1 MLSLLSSMKANRAQR
16 TACRRT
22 TNRRSWRPWVE
33 ALEDRTLMATGTWSS
48 LTHAIPAEGIE
59 NMILLSDGTVMAHGA
74 DNSGGYIGNT
84 WYRLTPDSTG
94 SYKNGTWT
102 TLASMHSTRLYY
114 YSAMLKTGNVY
125 VAGGE
130 YPAAT
135 PNTAEV
141 YNPVTNIWTTAS
153 GSPQGDIGD
162 TPGKVLPNGN
172 IILGDRHSTVVR
184 IYNPTTK
191 TWSLAASNTQ
201 DSTSSEESWV
211 LLPEGTILAPDVADQ
226 NAHKYVISTNQ
237 WVSAGTVPVTLG
249 SSGYEIG
256 AHVLLPDGRVFCL
269 GATGH
274 TALYT
279 PGANPTDPGSWTAGP
294 DIPSGLVADDA
305 PAALLP
311 NGHVLVV
318 ADHNNYKGPSSFF
331 EYDPST
337 NAFTSISA
345 PNSTDASD
353 PCYVFR
359 MLVLPTGQVLF
370 SDDGSSVSIYTP
382 SGAPKSAWKPTI
394 TSITKNTD
402 GSYTVKGTQ
411 LNGLSEGAY
420 YGDDAN
426 SSTNYPLVRLVSAGG
441 AVYYARTFRFSTM
454 GLGTGTATVSA
465 RFALPSGLPSGAYS
479 VYAVANGIASSAFS
493 FTFPSAGP
501 AAPAVGDTRLASD
514 AAEDAA
520 PTPASSLG
528 AAQTTTVSALVA
540 GSETAT
546 GIDAARSSAVSAWFA
561 TSRAAISSHPIGAV
575 VSSIGPSTSAAVGST
590 ATLVSEA
597 VIGNQALLS
606 VHGPR
611 SATATD
617 QVFADS
623 GWVSGLGDDEMGS

>member
-1 MLSLLSSMKANRAQR
+1 MLSLLSSMKSNRAQR
-16 TACRRT
+16 NASRNTN
-22 TNRRSWRPWVE
+22 NRRSWRPRVE

-48 LTHAIPAEGIE
+48 LAHAIPSEGIE

-74 DNSGGYIGNT
+74 DNSGGYVGQT

-114 YSAMLKTGNVY
+114 YSGMLKTGNVF
-125 VAGGE
+125 VGGGE
-130 YPAAT
+130 YGT
-135 PNTAEV
+135 GTNTVEV
-141 YNPVTNIWTTAS
+141 YNTLTNTWTT
-153 GSPQGDIGD
+153 GPNSPQGDIGD

-184 IYNPTTK
+184 IYNPITK
-191 TWSLAASNTQ
+191 TWSLAASNSQ
-201 DSTSSEESWV
+201 DNTSSEESWV
-211 LLPEGTILAPDVADQ
+211 LLPEGTILNPDVADN

-256 AHVLLPDGRVFCL
+256 AHVLLADGRVFCL

-279 PGANPTDPGSWTAGP
+279 PGANPTDLGSWTAGP

-318 ADHNNYKGPSSFF
+318 ADHNNYSGPSSFF

-337 NAFTSISA
+337 NAFTGISA

-353 PCYVFR
+353 GCYVFR

-382 SGAPKSAWKPTI
+382 SGAPKSAWKPAI

-426 SSTNYPLVRLVSAGG
+426 SSTNYPLVRLVSASGT
-441 AVYYARTFRFSTM
+441 VYYARTYKFSTM

-465 RFALPSGLPSGAYS
+465 RFTLPSGLPSGSYS

-501 AAPAVGDTRLASD
+501 AAPAGGDASTGSG
-514 AAEDAA
+514 AAGSAA
-520 PTPASSLG
+520 PTPAPSLG

-540 GSETAT
+540 GSESAT
-546 GIDAARSSAVSAWFA
+546 GINAAPSSVFSAWLATSSA
-561 TSRAAISSHPIGAV
+561 AASSHSTRAV
-575 VSSIGPSTSAAVGST
+575 FSGVGSSSGSALGST
-590 ATLVSEA
+590 ATQASEA
-597 VIGNQALLS
+597 VIGNQAILS
-606 VHGPR
+606 AHGSR

-623 GWVSGLGDDEMGS
+623 GWVSGLGVDEMGP